1 MNIIRGITKIRPG
14 DQHALDG
21 IVENPNS
28 EDFLLSNVRIW
39 DARSDLT
46 QDGKSVVV
54 RNGQIGTVSE
64 TSPTDFTGRVID
76 GAGKTLIPGLIDTH
90 VPMFYDGGPEIL
102 KNYFGIIENV
112 YVDTQIL

>member
-1 MNIIRGITKIRPG
+1 MNIVRAITKIKPG

-28 EDFLLSNVRIW
+28 EGFLLCNARIW
-39 DARSDLT
+39 DARSDFT

-64 TSPTDFTGRVID
+64 LDFIHCG
-76 GAGKTLIPGLIDTH
+76 
-90 VPMFYDGGPEIL
+90 
-102 KNYFGIIENV
+102 
-112 YVDTQIL
+112 Q